1 MTAGLRAG
9 VTARSTRGSPPS
21 PSRCSPG
28 GGRGPPGQRGKHLLY
43 YFAKVQTKMSN
54 LQQVQIS
61 RQISRLLTGTTSALA
76 PKATLKN
83 GLYSIMELPYLHIL
97 ANFRSQKMAKK
108 CQELTINFKPFYLV
122 EF

>member
-21 PSRCSPG
+21 PSQCSLG

-61 RQISRLLTGTTSALA
+61 RLLTGTTSALA
-76 PKATLKN
+76 PKATLIN
-83 GLYSIMELPYLHIL
+83 ELYSILELPYLHIL

-108 CQELTINFKPFYLV
+108 CQKLTINFKPFYLV